1 VGPALSGTGP
11 EGRAACR
18 SLARFSFSS
27 EFAARSAS
35 MFALFSFSSAST
47 RSEAYLRAAQHNTAR
62 CSTVQHGTAQHGAAR
77 HSTARCSTA
86 QHSTAQ
92 HGAARCSTV
101 QHSTAQHSTARCS
114 TALRSAHACAHDAA
128 LHADRIGSDRIDIV
142 RVVGASSQQ
151 ATTTCNDDRQRRH
164 ERHAPRIGWDRIA
177 YSWRLVSSSA
187 VFTAMMS
194 DDCAH
199 IACSLC
205 SAASPCTAVLRR
217 RQ

>member
-1 VGPALSGTGP
+1 
-11 EGRAACR
+11 
-18 SLARFSFSS
+18 
-27 EFAARSAS
+27 
-35 MFALFSFSSAST
+35 
-47 RSEAYLRAAQHNTAR
+47 
-62 CSTVQHGTAQHGAAR
+62 
-77 HSTARCSTA
+77 
-86 QHSTAQ
+86 
-92 HGAARCSTV
+92 V

-205 SAASPCTAVLRR
+205 SAVCAVAPVHSRSTSAAVKSQLWPSRLVPQPTATAAHCAAAVQPERVGERERR
-217 RQ
+217 VRARAHVCVWFCSWAGQGYMKQGGQGLLAPEQFRALKQTNK